1 MPANCIAGVDIGTAE
16 IKMVVAEEAGPGRL
30 VPRLFLRE
38 PSNGVRKGAVIE
50 PGELVPQLSKMFHE
64 ARQLSKGVLRNL
76 YVNIGTPQVN
86 IQPSRGIVAVSRA
99 DSEIYQDDVDRVIKA
114 SQALT
119 LGPNRLLIHNVVR
132 EFIVDGTPDIVDP
145 LGLSGSRLEV
155 QSLVI
160 DAFALHVKNATR
172 AIEMA
177 GGEMRALVF
186 NPLAAA
192 RSALTKRRKDLG
204 VVLVDL
210 GAGTT
215 GVSVYE
221 ENKLVGV
228 AQIPLGGSN
237 ITNDLAIGLKVPVA
251 EAEAI
256 KVRYGHAM
264 PKTIGAREAI
274 DVRQTAS
281 PSPKALTRRFVS
293 EIIESRMSEIFEL
306 VNNELQLLGKA
317 GHLAEGVVLVGGG
330 SKLPGIADL
339 ARKELKLSSE
349 VSSGLSESWALE
361 TAGFAQDLN
370 APEFAVAL
378 GLALWSV
385 QSPEDGGAMR
395 RGFSSP
401 LKAGKGILKYFLP

>member
-1 MPANCIAGVDIGTAE
+1 MPTNCIAGVDIGTAE

-38 PSNGVRKGAVIE
+38 PSNGVRKGAVAE
-50 PGELVPQLSKMFHE
+50 PAELVPALSKLFHE
-64 ARQLSKGVLRNL
+64 ARQISKNVLRNV
-76 YVNIGTPQVN
+76 YVNIGTTQVN

-119 LGPNRLLIHNVVR
+119 LGPNRMLIHNVVR

-160 DAFALHVKNATR
+160 DAFASHVKNVTR
-172 AIEMA
+172 AVEMA
-177 GGEMRALVF
+177 GGEARGLVF
-186 NPLAAA
+186 NPLASSRA
-192 RSALTKRRKDLG
+192 ALTKRRKDLG

-221 ENKLVGV
+221 ENKLVGI
-228 AQIPLGGSN
+228 AQLPLGGSN
-237 ITNDLAIGLKVPVA
+237 ITNDIAIGLKIPVA

-256 KVRYGHAM
+256 KVRYGYAIA
-264 PKTIGAREAI
+264 KQVGAREAVE
-274 DVRQTAS
+274 VRQTS
-281 PSPKALTRRFVS
+281 PESPRNITRRFVA

-306 VNNELQLLGKA
+306 VQNELQTLGKS
-317 GHLAEGVVLVGGG
+317 GRLPEGVVLVGGG
-330 SKLPGIADL
+330 AKLPAVADL
-339 ARKELKLSSE
+339 ARRELKLSSE
-349 VSSGLSESWALE
+349 VASGLSDAWALE
-361 TAGFAQDLN
+361 TAGYAQDLN
-370 APEFAVAL
+370 APDFAVAL
-378 GLALWSV
+378 GLALWSI
-385 QSPEDGGAMR
+385 SSSDDGPAR

-401 LKAGKGILKYFLP
+401 FKGASKGFLKYFLP

>member
-16 IKMVVAEEAGPGRL
+16 IKMVVAEEVASGRL

-50 PGELVPQLSKMFHE
+50 PGELVPPLAKMFHE
-64 ARQLSKGVLRNL
+64 ARQLSKSVLRNL

-99 DSEIYQDDVDRVIKA
+99 DSEIYKDDVDRVIKA

-119 LGPNRLLIHNVVR
+119 LGPNRTLIHNVVR
-132 EFIVDGTPDIVDP
+132 EFIVDGTPDVVDP

-160 DAFALHVKNATR
+160 DAFALHVKNVTR
-172 AIEMA
+172 AVEMA

-256 KVRYGHAM
+256 KVRYGHAL
-264 PKTIGAREAI
+264 PKTIGARETIEA
-274 DVRQTAS
+274 RQAAQA
-281 PSPKALTRRFVS
+281 SPKALTRRFVA

-306 VNNELQLLGKA
+306 VNNELQLLGKS

-349 VSSGLSESWALE
+349 TSSGLSEAWALE

-385 QSPEDGGAMR
+385 QAPEDGASSR